1 MGNGRRDLKPDNI
14 LVGEFGETQV
24 VDWGLARRLHEE
36 TPEESWDQVAIDGS
50 VNTVFGSVIG
60 TPMYMSPEQAEGM
73 PAEPRSDVFSLGVVL
88 YEIIAGAPPLHGLDP
103 EAVLTKLRRGELPP
117 LDQRQPEA
125 PAELVAIV
133 ARALATEPA
142 RRYPDARAL
151 AADVERFLD
160 GRRVAAHRYSL
171 WQELLRR
178 ARAWRAPLTVAG
190 VAAVLLLLLALW
202 AFWRTGRE
210 RDAAITAEAR
220 ARRALLESDRNLA
233 RALVE
238 QALTAYAAD
247 AQPEAEVL
255 AGRALRLTD
264 SADARGM
271 LAAFTRIARPTLR
284 ERTELPPCQIA
295 RAHPDGRLLCVGD
308 GTLAV
313 WSGHPLRKLWEQP
326 IRARDAMWIDGGRRI
341 AASLDGHRA
350 FVYDAAGIQLGE
362 ATGRLLGPG
371 GWIPSGASP
380 LAVLLNMN
388 GLSLLDSRTLSIE
401 NLTPCGS
408 GGPHLAAALDE
419 HRELIATACKD
430 GSAVLLTKDGRIL
443 HRIPTPFSGEGAG
456 PSGLSLSPDGTTVL
470 VTSLDGEIAI
480 LHLES
485 STVRLVRR
493 LNNGIIRSL
502 IYSPDGRVVLLL
514 GDRGGATL
522 WQPDPGSVL
531 RRLPAAGDRSA
542 VWSADGSELIT
553 LGTERRRWAIPASL
567 PPLHPIEQRL
577 PGLAGAALSP
587 AGDRLAVARGD
598 GYLEVIE
605 PVTGRLLFRDR
616 FQDGVLKGV
625 SFSPDGK
632 SMLAWAAGRPSIRS
646 YDATGR
652 VLGTYDFHA
661 VRRAALLPSGWLL
674 TLFYGRGAR
683 LRDLRTPD
691 APPRQLGENEFFD
704 AAQSQD
710 GRSIVMLDQEGEV
723 WLVRDGEAGPT
734 GRRLLRQHGATALA
748 LSADGSQLALA
759 DPHGATI
766 WNTADLGGSQ
776 DTTTVATATPRARV
790 QSGGRHT
797 LDLALSPDGRWL
809 AAGDLDQNARI
820 WSTQDGRLVAVLRG
834 HSGRIAGVGFSQ
846 DGRTLYTASWDGS
859 ARLWGMDALTR
870 PADAILSD
878 AQAAWGLDLSESQ
891 SGSTD

>member
-1 MGNGRRDLKPDNI
+1 MAGRGRDLKPDNI

-24 VDWGLARRLHEE
+24 VDWGLARRHEE
-36 TPEESWDQVAIDGS
+36 ELPDASWEQAAIDGS
-50 VNTVFGSVIG
+50 VNTVFGSVLG
-60 TPMYMSPEQAEGM
+60 TPMYMSPEQAEGL

-88 YEIIAGAPPLHGLDP
+88 YEIIAGAPPLHGLEP
-103 EAVLTKLRRGELPP
+103 EAILGKLRKGELPP
-117 LDQRQPEA
+117 LAERQPEA

-133 ARALATEPA
+133 ARALAMEPA

-171 WQELLRR
+171 WDGLLLW

-202 AFWRTGRE
+202 AVWRTGRE
-210 RDAAITAEAR
+210 RDAALAAEAR
-220 ARRALLESDRNLA
+220 TRRALLDSDRNLA

-238 QALTAYAAD
+238 QALAAYAAD
-247 AQPEAEVL
+247 AQPEAELL

-264 SADARGM
+264 SAEARGV
-271 LAAFTRIARPTLR
+271 LAAFTRVARPALR
-284 ERTELPPCQIA
+284 ERAELPPCQVA

-326 IRARDAMWIDGGRRI
+326 VRARDAMWMDGGRRI
-341 AASLDGHRA
+341 AVSQDGHRA
-350 FVYDAAGIQLGE
+350 LVYDAAGTRLGE
-362 ATGRLLGPG
+362 PTNRLLGPG
-371 GWIPSGASP
+371 GWIATGASP

-388 GLSLLDSRTLSIE
+388 GLSVLDGRTLSVT
-401 NLTPCGS
+401 NLSPCGS
-408 GGPHLAAALDE
+408 GGPHLAAAIDDRRAIL
-419 HRELIATACKD
+419 AAACKD
-430 GSAVLLTKDGRIL
+430 GSVVLLAPDGPIL
-443 HRIPTPFSGEGAG
+443 RRIPTPFSGEGAG
-456 PSGLSLSPDGTTVL
+456 ASGLSLSPDGTTAL
-470 VTSLDGEIAI
+470 VASLDGEIA
-480 LHLES
+480 LLSLQS
-485 STVRLVRR
+485 SSVRLVRR
-493 LNNGIIRSL
+493 LNNGILRSL
-502 IYSPDGRVVLLL
+502 VYSPDGRVVLLL

-531 RRLPAAGDRSA
+531 RRLPALGDHSA
-542 VWSADGSELIT
+542 VWSADGTELIT
-553 LGTERRRWAIPASL
+553 LGTERRRWSVPASL

-598 GYLEVIE
+598 GSLEVID

-632 SMLAWAAGRPSIRS
+632 SMLAWAAGRPSLRS
-646 YDATGR
+646 YDAAGR
-652 VLGTYDFHA
+652 VLATYDYYP

-674 TLFYGRGAR
+674 TLVYTSGAR
-683 LRDLRTPD
+683 LYDLRTPD
-691 APPRQLGENEFFD
+691 APPQKLGENEFFD

-710 GRSIVMLDQEGEV
+710 GRSIGMLDQQGEV
-723 WLVRDGEAGPT
+723 WLVRDGEAAPT
-734 GRRLLRQHGATALA
+734 GRRILRQHGATALA
-748 LSADGSQLALA
+748 LSADGSLLALA
-759 DPHGATI
+759 DQHGATI
-766 WNTADLGGSQ
+766 WNTADLEKGI
-776 DTTTVATATPRARV
+776 DVATARPRARV
-790 QSGGRHT
+790 QSDGRHI

-809 AAGDLDQNARI
+809 AAGDLDQSARI
-820 WSTQDGRLVAVLRG
+820 WSAQDGRLVAVLRG
-834 HSGRIAGVGFSQ
+834 HSGRIAGIGFSQ
-846 DGRTLYTASWDGS
+846 DSRTLYTASWDGS
-859 ARLWGMDALTR
+859 ARLWGMDVLTR

-878 AQAAWGLDLSESQ
+878 AQAAWGLDR
-891 SGSTD
+891 SGSRSGSAE